1 MNRCVPNDVLSKI
14 AIATRRARRYPC
26 QEHVGGDSKI
36 PTIIYYDEAGN
47 AQAIGAE
54 ADGDGINDRAEE
66 DKWTKA
72 EW

>member
-1 MNRCVPNDVLSKI
+1 M
-14 AIATRRARRYPC
+14 
-26 QEHVGGDSKI
+26 GGDSKI
-36 PTIIYYDEAGN
+36 PTIIYYDEAGS